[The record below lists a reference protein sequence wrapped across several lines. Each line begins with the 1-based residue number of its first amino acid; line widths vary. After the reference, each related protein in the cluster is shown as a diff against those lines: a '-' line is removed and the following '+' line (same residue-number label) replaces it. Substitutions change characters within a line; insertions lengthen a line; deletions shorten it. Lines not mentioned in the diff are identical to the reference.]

1 VVCVEDGKSGD
12 EDRGIQASASK
23 SAGICRFALGG
34 GRDRDAD
41 KPPSRARLFAR
52 QDTVDGDSSA
62 EMNPESDRDDSPV
75 PRCPFRPNGDA
86 ATASRPGDVLT
97 DVILKLTFDN
107 TAYVEET
114 SAAASTTGV
123 LPDSL
128 RTYLLAYLLT
138 YTHTHTHTHTH
149 PFNGP
154 FPGLP
159 TTPKRY
165 QSGFY

>member
-128 RTYLLAYLLT
+128 RTCLLTYLLT
-138 YTHTHTHTHTH
+138 HTPTHTHTHTHARTHARTH
-149 PFNGP
+149 P
-154 FPGLP
+154 P
-159 TTPKRY
+159 THTPV
-165 QSGFY
+165 